1 MEKRPIKNM
10 PNYFITADGQVWS
23 EKSKRFL
30 VFSIINGYY
39 SVNLWQNNQ
48 QYSFLVHRLV
58 AEAFI
63 PNPNNYPQVNHK
75 NEIRTDN
82 RVENLEWVTAKAN
95 INYGSRALKYSLN
108 RSQPVLQID
117 PKTSQVIKEW
127 EGVPFAAT
135 ALNIKSTNIYSC
147 CNHKPHYLTAGGFKW
162 EYKKGGDVDVSG
174 N

>member
-1 MEKRPIKNM
+1 MEKRPIKDM
-10 PNYFITADGQVWS
+10 PGYYITNDGRVWS
-23 EKSKRFL
+23 DHKQDWKDFKY
-30 VFSIINGYY
+30 INGYP
-39 SVNLWQNNQ
+39 SVILYKNNHG
-48 QYSFLVHRLV
+48 YNFLVHRLV

-117 PKTSQVIKEW
+117 PKTNQIIKEW
-127 EGVPFAAT
+127 EGVSFAAI

-162 EYKKGGDVDVSG
+162 EYKEGGDVNVSG